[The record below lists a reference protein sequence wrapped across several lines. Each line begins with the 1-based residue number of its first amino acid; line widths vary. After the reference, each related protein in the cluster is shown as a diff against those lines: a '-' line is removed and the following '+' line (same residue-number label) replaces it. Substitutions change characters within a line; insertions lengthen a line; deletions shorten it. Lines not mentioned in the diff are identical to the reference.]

1 MEWNVL
7 LGSAEV
13 SWGRVQAIRTATK
26 ETRKFLA
33 SSAED
38 SLKNARHGMT
48 KSFLFFYALV
58 QMPFK

>member
-1 MEWNVL
+1 M